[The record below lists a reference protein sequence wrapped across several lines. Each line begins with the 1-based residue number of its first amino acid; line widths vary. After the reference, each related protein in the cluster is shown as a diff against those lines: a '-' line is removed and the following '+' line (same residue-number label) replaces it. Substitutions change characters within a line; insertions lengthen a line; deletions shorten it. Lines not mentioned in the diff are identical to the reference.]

1 MTVNL
6 SSKTLVAWNSTS
18 DGIACAIL
26 YQSSGNGSG
35 NNSSLG
41 RARIYDPTATTSNL
55 IEANISQDHIKN
67 PFYTAIDLYGN
78 TGGSISS
85 GTYTMPIR
93 NADGMYLDA
102 SDNELYV
109 IVRYKGDPA
118 PISAI
123 TLSFS

>member
-1 MTVNL
+1 
-6 SSKTLVAWNSTS
+6 
-18 DGIACAIL
+18 
-26 YQSSGNGSG
+26 
-35 NNSSLG
+35 
-41 RARIYDPTATTSNL
+41 L

-67 PFYTAIDLYGN
+67 PFSTAIDLYGN